1 MTKKCSQ
8 CGTDNT
14 DDARFCDKC
23 GYVLEDQPVG
33 GGGPITGPGG
43 SEPEVE
49 QGNQGGGNQVEPGL
63 QCPNPLCRA
72 PLRPEDEFCP
82 SCGERV
88 KPATPPIDGGGGL
101 GPIVEPLIGLAG
113 RFTVLEFNEDVVIP
127 AGKTE
132 ATIGRQD
139 PQSGAFPEV
148 DLDKFDAINK
158 GVSRRHCKLSFQGG
172 IVYVEDLNS
181 VNHTFLRQQQLTPG
195 QKYAL
200 NDGDEIVLGKLRLV
214 YHVK

>member
-1 MTKKCSQ
+1 MSKKCSQ
-8 CGTDNT
+8 CGTENT

-33 GGGPITGPGG
+33 SGGPITGPGG
-43 SEPEVE
+43 PEKVEEPV
-49 QGNQGGGNQVEPGL
+49 NQGGGNPVEPGL
-63 QCPNPLCRA
+63 KCPNPQCQG
-72 PLRPEDEFCP
+72 PIRPEDEFCP

-88 KPATPPIDGGGGL
+88 KPAQPPVGGDTGP
-101 GPIVEPLIGLAG
+101 GPIIESIVGLAG
-113 RFTVLEFNEDVVIP
+113 RFTVLDANEDVVIP

-132 ATIGRQD
+132 AIMGRQD

-148 DLDKFDAINK
+148 DLDKYDAINK

-181 VNHTFLRQQQLTPG
+181 VNHSFLRQQQLTPG

-214 YHVK
+214 YHAK

>member
-1 MTKKCSQ
+1 MAKKCSQ
-8 CGTDNT
+8 CGTENT

-33 GGGPITGPGG
+33 ADQIAGPGG
-43 SEPEVE
+43 PEQKEEPD
-49 QGNQGGGNQVEPGL
+49 NQGGGNPVEPGL
-63 QCPNPLCRA
+63 QCPNPLCRG
-72 PLRPEDEFCP
+72 PVRPEDEFCP
-82 SCGERV
+82 LCGERV
-88 KPATPPIDGGGGL
+88 KPEDLGKLIIETPPGI
-101 GPIVEPLIGLAG
+101 AG
-113 RFTVLEFNEDVVIP
+113 RFTVLDANEDVVIP

-132 ATIGRQD
+132 AVMGRQD
-139 PQSGAFPEV
+139 PQSSAFPDV
-148 DLDKFDAINK
+148 DLDKYDAINK